1 MPARMA
7 SGEAPIWQVALAVIL
22 LLACGW
28 VMSWLTARIYANSVL
43 RTGGRVKLSEA
54 LRG

>member
-1 MPARMA
+1 MA
-7 SGEAPIWQVALAVIL
+7 SGEAPIWQVLLAVIL
-22 LLACGW
+22 LLTGGW

-43 RTGGRVKLSEA
+43 RTGGRVKLREA